1 MDRTEAIEWVVSVC
15 EGLLRKSQ
23 VTTLS
28 ILVASTLTATRLS
41 LAGIGRELAQD
52 QDKAAKHTIKRV
64 WRFITNERVEPVEVM
79 PAILTRLL
87 RRKLKWHR
95 KRPDR
100 RPLLISFDWTKVR
113 SFHVLMAAIVVE
125 GRALPLCW
133 QSYKDKVQ
141 GKSQNALEEAMLL
154 RVKAALPEGLN
165 VVILADRGFRR
176 ASLVQT
182 CQRLGLG
189 YLIRICDDVIVEVG
203 GCRAW
208 RGNLKHYPVRKGD
221 CRGFRNVGYRKDGV
235 VTTNLIVR
243 WKMGLPKDKDQ
254 PWYLV
259 TSLPLGR
266 GRPRKLSDLYT
277 LRFDIEEL
285 FRDTKNEHLGWSLGK
300 TRVTR
305 ADRLDRLILIAAL
318 AYMLLVGLG
327 LWCRE
332 HMDPRRWCTNT
343 RKRELSAFAIGRI
356 MLRRTATAVASLID
370 LLLRNLATPEGNWG

>member
-1 MDRTEAIEWVVSVC
+1 WVVSVC

-259 TSLPLGR
+259 TSLPL
-266 GRPRKLSDLYT
+266 
-277 LRFDIEEL
+277 
-285 FRDTKNEHLGWSLGK
+285 
-300 TRVTR
+300 
-305 ADRLDRLILIAAL
+305 
-318 AYMLLVGLG
+318 
-327 LWCRE
+327 
-332 HMDPRRWCTNT
+332 
-343 RKRELSAFAIGRI
+343 
-356 MLRRTATAVASLID
+356 
-370 LLLRNLATPEGNWG
+370 

>member
-1 MDRTEAIEWVVSVC
+1 MDRTEAIDWVVSVC

-356 MLRRTATAVASLID
+356 MLRRTATAVASVID